1 MSPWTVAAVQMA
13 VEAGRPGRNLERA
26 LALVEGLRPRPDLVV
41 LPELFTTGYD
51 LERARELAPAGPA
64 CLERLG
70 RWCRDA
76 GVRVAGSVLHP
87 WGGGVANAGFF
98 VEADGRCL
106 DLYPKVHR
114 FRPMDEH
121 RYLRPGRTPRVW
133 RTGLGPVA
141 VAICY
146 DLRFPVFCHRL
157 ALSGAV
163 VLLVPAEWPRPR
175 TDHWELLLRARAV
188 ENAWYVVGANRVGPG
203 EGAVFEGA
211 SQVVSPWGEVLA
223 HAGRA
228 EGAAVARVDPARLH
242 EARGR
247 IPVYDD
253 RVPGL
258 DDPARLSGE
267 PDPGSAGG
275 GEPVPTPGARRAG
288 AGPAT
293 GSGRG

>member
-1 MSPWTVAAVQMA
+1 MRPWTVAAVQMA
-13 VEAGRPGRNLERA
+13 IEAGRPDRNLE
-26 LALVEGLRPRPDLVV
+26 LALELAGDLRPKPDLVV
-41 LPELFTTGYD
+41 FPELFTTGYD

-70 RWCRDA
+70 RWCRGT
-76 GVRVAGSVLHP
+76 GVRAAGSLLHP
-87 WGGGVANAGFF
+87 WGDGVANAGFF

-106 DLYPKVHR
+106 DLYAKVHR
-114 FRPMDEH
+114 FRPMDEDRH
-121 RYLRPGRTPRVW
+121 LAPGRAPRVW
-133 RTGLGPVA
+133 HTGLGPVA

-163 VLLVPAEWPRPR
+163 ALLVPAEWPRPR

-223 HAGRA
+223 HAGQA
-228 EGAAVARVDPARLH
+228 GGAAVARVDPARVR
-242 EARGR
+242 EARTR

-258 DDPARLSGE
+258 DDPAPLTPALSPQRG
-267 PDPGSAGG
+267 
-275 GEPVPTPGARRAG
+275 
-288 AGPAT
+288 
-293 GSGRG
+293 GRGKDPAR